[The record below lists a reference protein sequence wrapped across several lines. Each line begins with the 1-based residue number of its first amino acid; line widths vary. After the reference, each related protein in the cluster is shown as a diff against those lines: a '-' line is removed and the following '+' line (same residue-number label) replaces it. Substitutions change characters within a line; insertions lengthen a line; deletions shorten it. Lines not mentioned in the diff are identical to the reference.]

1 MQGQNVKA
9 GGGAYGMISQTVADK
24 KSNNNSYYK
33 YLKSEMPIRIEP
45 SSERSKEQRNEYV
58 DKVPGVGP
66 VTEQSQLETPIS
78 RELRLKVTG
87 E

>member
-45 SSERSKEQRNEYV
+45 SSEGSKEQRNE
-58 DKVPGVGP
+58 
-66 VTEQSQLETPIS
+66 
-78 RELRLKVTG
+78 
-87 E
+87 